1 MHAALRVF
9 AVLRMQRHVRL
20 FNEECVRQAVAH
32 AGLFVQ
38 RQVQSCI
45 AALAFAKFIKPSR
58 AACEMDHP
66 QESSTRQR
74 HYRHVSWHAKSKVW
88 VVTIKGKYHGS
99 APGDQ
104 EDRAADIAAKALGC
118 RSRDEL
124 RIQAKTDAKTD
135 AKHMATDSHYQYVT
149 YSAPRG
155 MWFAQRRG
163 EFLGQ
168 FSTEAEA
175 AKAVCKAGWATSI
188 KALRNARKL
197 RAVAKPS
204 TVSEAKTVT
213 ADQKEKSIATCKA
226 VIKKDQKA
234 KAVIQKDDK
243 AKSIATEHDRA
254 KGCLTRSR
262 VRDLWLIYRDA
273 SGGKGVAALPGDL
286 QDTDTLVLLRHLSA
300 LSQ

>member
-1 MHAALRVF
+1 
-9 AVLRMQRHVRL
+9 
-20 FNEECVRQAVAH
+20 
-32 AGLFVQ
+32 
-38 RQVQSCI
+38 
-45 AALAFAKFIKPSR
+45 
-58 AACEMDHP
+58 MDHP

-118 RSRDEL
+118 KSRDEL

-135 AKHMATDSHYQYVT
+135 ARHMAKNSHYQYVT

-175 AKAVCKAGWATSI
+175 AQAVCKAGWATSV

-197 RAVAKPS
+197 RAFAKPS
-204 TVSEAKTVT
+204 TVSQAKKAT
-213 ADQKEKSIATCKA
+213 ADQKAKSIATCKA

-234 KAVIQKDDK
+234 KAVIKKDQK
-243 AKSIATEHDRA
+243 AKAVIKKDLKGRA

>member
-1 MHAALRVF
+1 
-9 AVLRMQRHVRL
+9 
-20 FNEECVRQAVAH
+20 
-32 AGLFVQ
+32 
-38 RQVQSCI
+38 
-45 AALAFAKFIKPSR
+45 
-58 AACEMDHP
+58 MDHP
-66 QESSTRQR
+66 LESSTRQR
-74 HYRHVSWHAKSKVW
+74 HYRHVSWHANSNVW

-118 RSRDEL
+118 KSRDEL

-135 AKHMATDSHYQYVT
+135 PRHMAKDSHYQYVT

-175 AKAVCKAGWATSI
+175 AQAVCKAGWATSV
-188 KALRNARKL
+188 KALRNARQL
-197 RAVAKPS
+197 RASAKPS
-204 TVSEAKTVT
+204 TVSQAKKAT
-213 ADQKEKSIATCKA
+213 ADRKAKAKA

-234 KAVIQKDDK
+234 KAVIKKHVK
-243 AKSIATEHDRA
+243 AKSIATEHGPA

-273 SGGKGVAALPGDL
+273 NGSKGVAAVPGDL